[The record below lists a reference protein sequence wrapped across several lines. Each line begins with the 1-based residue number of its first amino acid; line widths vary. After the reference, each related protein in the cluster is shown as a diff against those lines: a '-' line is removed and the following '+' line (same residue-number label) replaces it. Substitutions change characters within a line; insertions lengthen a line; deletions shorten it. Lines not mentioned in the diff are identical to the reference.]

1 MTYHYYACAMYAIRM
16 SYGFLKILVQKK
28 YNTLQPNYVKLS
40 FLIRNVSSY
49 IHSINS
55 CTRLQVC
62 VILFQ

>member
-1 MTYHYYACAMYAIRM
+1 MTYHYYACAMYAICM
-16 SYGFLKILVQKK
+16 SYGFLKILVVQKK
-28 YNTLQPNYVKLS
+28 YNTLQLNYVM
-40 FLIRNVSSY
+40 IRNVSSY